1 MHIHFTFKL
10 RPAFILGALLLC
22 ALSGQASAAQADTTC
37 GTGDFRTFFQQFAAN
52 PVLQQASIA
61 TPLTLQ
67 TLSDDPPLRIKL
79 EKLGEAQRPSAL
91 VPHPEQW
98 TELGLIPE
106 WLPPSTVVLRGHQGE
121 YLRTFVFKRKS
132 CWVLKRVEDW
142 TLGGPQLITD
152 ASAQPNAQ
160 HCLKRARAYERLGST
175 EQTPSTQALFAA
187 ALDSY
192 LCAAEAG
199 SLEAS
204 YAAASLRL
212 SGHAPRL
219 QNSRIQ
225 ALLEKAAKKRP
236 EAALALSDFY
246 CTEGDYES
254 ERPCANPQQAAQ
266 ALIAAARMGSA
277 DALNQL
283 GYAYEAGTLVEPDPS
298 RALACYTSAADKGLA
313 RADKNVK
320 RLATKGVPSD
330 ERIECIQAGRQP

>member
-1 MHIHFTFKL
+1 MPIYFK
-10 RPAFILGALLLC
+10 FHSIFSITTLLLC
-22 ALSGQASAAQADTTC
+22 TLAGQAGAAQTEATC

-52 PVLQQASIA
+52 QVLQQASIA

-79 EKLGEAQRPSAL
+79 EKLSAAQRPSAL
-91 VPHPEQW
+91 VPPPEQW
-98 TELGLIPE
+98 AELGLIPE

-121 YLRTFVFKRKS
+121 YLRTFVFKRQS

-142 TLGGPQLITD
+142 TLGGPELITN
-152 ASAQPNAQ
+152 ASSQTNAQ
-160 HCLKRARAYERLGST
+160 QCMKRARAYERLGST
-175 EQTPSTQALFAA
+175 EQTSSTQALFAA

-204 YAAASLRL
+204 YAAATLSL
-212 SGHAPRL
+212 SGQAPRL
-219 QNSRIQ
+219 QNTRIVE
-225 ALLEKAAKKRP
+225 LLEIAAQKNP

-246 CTEGDYES
+246 CTEGDYET

-266 ALIAAARMGSA
+266 TLIAAADMGSA

-283 GYAYEAGTLVEPDPS
+283 GYAYETGSLIEQDLS
-298 RALACYTSAADKGLA
+298 RALACYISAAGKGSA

-320 RLATKGVPSD
+320 RLATKGVPSN
-330 ERIECIQAGRQP
+330 EQVKCIQAGRQP

>member
-10 RPAFILGALLLC
+10 RPAFTLGALLLC
-22 ALSGQASAAQADTTC
+22 ALSGQAGAAQAEATC

-61 TPLTLQ
+61 IPLTLQ
-67 TLSDDPPLRIKL
+67 TLSDGPPLKIKL
-79 EKLGEAQRPSAL
+79 EKLSEAQRPAAL
-91 VPHPEQW
+91 VPPPEQW
-98 TELGLIPE
+98 AELGLIPE

-152 ASAQPNAQ
+152 ARAQPNAQ
-160 HCLKRARAYERLGST
+160 HCLKRAKAYERLGNT
-175 EQTPSTQALFAA
+175 EQTSSTQALFAA

-204 YAAASLRL
+204 YAAASLSL
-212 SGHAPRL
+212 SGQAPRL
-219 QNSRIQ
+219 QNDRIE
-225 ALLEKAAKKRP
+225 ALYEAAAQQLP

-246 CTEGDYES
+246 CDAGDYTS
-254 ERPCANPQQAAQ
+254 ERPCAKPEKAAQ
-266 ALIAAARMGSA
+266 TLIASARMGLP

-283 GYAYEAGTLVEPDPS
+283 GYAYETGTLLEQDEP
-298 RALACYTSAADKGLA
+298 RALACYKTAADKGLI
-313 RADKNVK
+313 RATMNVK
-320 RLATKGVPSD
+320 RLINRGIQPNTQ
-330 ERIECIQAGRQP
+330 IECIAAGR